1 MEALGAPRLKNCHND
16 AIIPVIRHLL
26 VMLGI
31 RQENYPNP
39 EMTAVMCENIRT
51 GHGNLTV
58 KELRLAFE
66 MAVSLKLDFNPHAF
80 QNVSV
85 LYINELLA
93 AYKKWSTQT
102 YHQLRPD
109 GDREQEREDPD
120 YSPRI
125 FERKPIHWHR
135 ASINT
140 GYQHFLSGLLSHY
153 AYIPYDWWGALVEDG
168 RIEYDPD
175 AEVKENL
182 RFNQLTS
189 EHKRRLRNSQQMV
202 WLLFE
207 QAKERKYDCIYYT
220 NTQK

>member
-1 MEALGAPRLKNCHND
+1 MGAPRLKNCQPD
-16 AIIPVIRHLL
+16 AIIPQLRYLATLIGLRK
-26 VMLGI
+26 
-31 RQENYPNP
+31 ENMPDNA
-39 EMTAVMCENIRT
+39 ETLIICDSLRNNHA
-51 GHGNLTV
+51 NLTI
-58 KELRLAFE
+58 KELRLAFD
-66 MAVSLKLDFNPHAF
+66 MAVAFRLDFNPHAY
-80 QNVSV
+80 QTLSV
-85 LYINELLA
+85 LYLNELLA

-135 ASINT
+135 ASINL

-189 EHKRRLRNSQQMV
+189 DHKRKLRNSQQMV

-220 NTQK
+220 STQK